1 MKAIQVS
8 QTGGPEVLQY
18 VDLPQ
23 PEPKAGEA
31 LVKISAAGINYIDVY
46 HRIGRYTVPLPFIP
60 GMDAAGVV
68 QAVGPGVTELKPG
81 DRVAWATFRGSYTEY
96 AALPTSA
103 LLPIPANLDETR
115 ACAVLLQGMT
125 AHMLVTDVWPLK
137 AGQTALVHAA
147 AGGVGLLLT
156 QVCNHFGARV
166 IATCSTEAKAA
177 LARQA
182 GADEVIIYSQVDFE
196 PEVKRLTGGKG
207 VDVIYDSVAA
217 STFEKGLNCLRPRGM
232 MVLFGSASG
241 PAPMVDPNALGGK
254 GSLFI
259 TRPSIFHYVAE
270 RAELLRRST
279 DVFGWVASGAL
290 NISIGKTYALKDA
303 AQAHIDLEARATTG
317 KLILVP

>member
-1 MKAIQVS
+1 MKAIQIS
-8 QTGGPEVLQY
+8 HLGGPEVLQY
-18 VDLPQ
+18 VNVPK
-23 PEPKAGEA
+23 PEPQAGEA

-68 QAVGPGVTELKPG
+68 EAVGPGVTEVKPG
-81 DRVAWATFRGSYTEY
+81 DRVAWATHRGSYAEY
-96 AALPTSA
+96 AAVPTRA
-103 LLPIPANLDETR
+103 LLPIPDNLDEAW

-156 QVCNHFGARV
+156 QVCKHFGARV

-196 PEVKRLTGGKG
+196 PEVKQLTGGKG
-207 VDVIYDSVAA
+207 VEVVYDSVAQT
-217 STFEKGLNCLRPRGM
+217 TFEKGLNCLRSRGM
-232 MVLFGSASG
+232 LVLFGSASG
-241 PAPMVDPNALGGK
+241 PAPLVDPNALGGK

-270 RAELLRRST
+270 RADLLRRAT
-279 DVFGWVASGAL
+279 EVFEWVASGAL
-290 NISIGKTYALKDA
+290 TVTVGHTYALKDA

-317 KLILVP
+317 KLLLQP

>member
-23 PEPKAGEA
+23 PEPKVGEA

-46 HRIGRYTVPLPFIP
+46 HRIGRYAVPLPFIP

-68 QAVGPGVTELKPG
+68 QAVGPGVMEVKPG

-96 AALPTSA
+96 AAVPTRA
-103 LLPIPANLDETR
+103 LLPIPANLDETQ

-125 AHMLVTDVWPLK
+125 AHMLVTDVWPLQ

-156 QVCNHFGARV
+156 QVCKQFGARV

-177 LARQA
+177 LAHQA
-182 GADEVIIYSQVDFE
+182 GADEVIVYSQVDFE

-207 VDVIYDSVAA
+207 VDVVYDSVAA
-217 STFEKGLNCLRPRGM
+217 TTFEKGLNCLRPRGM

-241 PAPMVDPNALGGK
+241 PAPLVDPNALGGK

-270 RAELLRRST
+270 RADLLRRAT
-279 DVFGWVASGAL
+279 EVFEWVVNGAL
-290 NISIGKTYALKDA
+290 NVTIGQTYALKDA
-303 AQAHIDLEARATTG
+303 AQAHTDLEARATTG